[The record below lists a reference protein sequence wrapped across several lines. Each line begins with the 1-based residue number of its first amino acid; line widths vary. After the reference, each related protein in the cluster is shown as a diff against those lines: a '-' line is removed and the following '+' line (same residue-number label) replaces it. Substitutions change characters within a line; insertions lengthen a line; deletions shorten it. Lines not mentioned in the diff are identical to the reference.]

1 MGTTDILFYFN
12 HGQSRFTTA
21 GSDYV
26 AIRLDIR
33 LNVYGLEVAL
43 AWFFLFSKPSN
54 KCLAKDRMDFL
65 LADTCWEDL
74 DLDSKSGLQ

>member
-33 LNVYGLEVAL
+33 LNVYGLEYFTWWKEAEQG
-43 AWFFLFSKPSN
+43 F
-54 KCLAKDRMDFL
+54 
-65 LADTCWEDL
+65 
-74 DLDSKSGLQ
+74 